1 MLPLPIVLGP
11 KCRSGDFRNGDL
23 KNARRKPKG
32 MCVRACVRAFMRG
45 IHACVCVT
53 TNCSRF

>member
-32 MCVRACVRAFMRG
+32 MCVRACVRAFMRAFMR
-45 IHACVCVT
+45 ACV
-53 TNCSRF
+53 